1 MGKRIIIGF
10 SGAIGSGKDTASIIA
25 KHAYPNL
32 NFRQVSFAHALKQA
46 YQIMTGIPW
55 QDSREFKESI
65 CPVFKI
71 ARREVLQRMGTNALR
86 NNFDKDIWINILKS
100 RYPEGNLLIS
110 DVRFDN
116 EAAWIRKE
124 GGVIIEVQRTDDM
137 TKSIWAYHESE
148 SGVRGDFVIKN
159 RFEPDGYG
167 VFKAEIEDI
176 LAAILGEKAEAGE
189 IPMQFANFVEAV
201 DYWMQEFNVLE
212 GGKEAAFKLYLKLLK
227 EEIKEVEAEGFG
239 TKKQTQELCDV
250 LWVATALM
258 LCAVKKDHIKPYM
271 MQLYA
276 ANMSKADADKEAV
289 DKYSALWDCQTH
301 KAKSGRYFSVH
312 KQGNKI
318 VKGYAY
324 KKFDLDGIF

>member
-10 SGAIGSGKDTASIIA
+10 SGAMGSGKDTASLIA
-25 KHAYPNL
+25 KHAYPNF

-46 YQIMTGIPW
+46 YQVMTGIPW
-55 QDSREFKESI
+55 HDSREFKEGI

-110 DVRFDN
+110 DVRFEN

-137 TKSIWAYHESE
+137 RSIWAFHESE
-148 SGVRGDFVIKN
+148 NGIKGDFVIKN
-159 RFEPDGYG
+159 RFEPDGYQA
-167 VFKAEIEDI
+167 FKGDVESI
-176 LAAILGEKAEAGE
+176 LETILGEKQDAGD
-189 IPMQFANFVEAV
+189 IPLQFPNFVDAV
-201 DYWMQEFNVLE
+201 DFWMQEFNVLG
-212 GGKEAAFKLYLKLLK
+212 GGKEDAFQLYLTLLK
-227 EEIKEVEAEGFG
+227 EEIKEVEAEKFG
-239 TKKQTQELCDV
+239 TKNQAQELCDV

-258 LCAVKKDHIKPYM
+258 LCAVKKDNIKPYM

-276 ANMSKADADKEAV
+276 ANMSKATADKESV
-289 DKYSALWDCQTH
+289 DEYSAMMEYET
-301 KAKSGRYFSVH
+301 AKTKTGRYFFID
-312 KQGNKI
+312 KEINKI
-318 VKGYAY
+318 VKGPGY